1 MNPVGAAL
9 SALNGIQTINRL
21 IPQLAAS
28 FATVLNL
35 NLATIDAIQAFIING
50 PLALLNGTI
59 VFFLLPQTA
68 LGIALILLAIAPVV
82 NPIMFRV
89 ISWGFGIL
97 AINSVNFLFVMPTL
111 GLKIVMTYSTG
122 INAILWAI
130 NRFFSEISA
139 ATGLIFALTFAVFC
153 PALGLAGAL
162 LAAPGIINT
171 VAGLLNGALALWN
184 NTWFLLLSGLTFL
197 VGNLALL
204 GLLPVIHHAI
214 WFLGLGFPN
223 ILVILGTISAGFH
236 ITISAGCALLT
247 AIFAGIAL
255 ATNFHTVMA
264 ILLGSLAVINSG
276 LILLN
281 GGLTLWNNA
290 GFLAFILPTIANAA
304 LALIYLGLAAVDSAK
319 AILTP
324 ASGITASALAALAV
338 LHAINSALF
347 SVLAA
352 FGGINAFGF
361 TKANIRSALLSLAI
375 FAITALA
382 GLAIKA
388 LSSSVGTTL
397 GALGGG
403 ISLAALGAGVGA
415 TITGAL
421 GAAAAL
427 AYRYYKTKTTTAPAP
442 HACPEEK
449 GRKQQ
454 GQQRW

>member
-304 LALIYLGLAAVDSAK
+304 LALIYLGLAVDSAK

-338 LHAINSALF
+338 LHAINAALF

>member
-214 WFLGLGFPN
+214 WFLGLGFP
-223 ILVILGTISAGFH
+223 
-236 ITISAGCALLT
+236 
-247 AIFAGIAL
+247 
-255 ATNFHTVMA
+255 
-264 ILLGSLAVINSG
+264 
-276 LILLN
+276 
-281 GGLTLWNNA
+281 
-290 GFLAFILPTIANAA
+290 
-304 LALIYLGLAAVDSAK
+304 
-319 AILTP
+319 
-324 ASGITASALAALAV
+324 
-338 LHAINSALF
+338 
-347 SVLAA
+347 
-352 FGGINAFGF
+352 
-361 TKANIRSALLSLAI
+361 LSLI
-375 FAITALA
+375 HI
-382 GLAIKA
+382 
-388 LSSSVGTTL
+388 
-397 GALGGG
+397 
-403 ISLAALGAGVGA
+403 
-415 TITGAL
+415 
-421 GAAAAL
+421 
-427 AYRYYKTKTTTAPAP
+427 
-442 HACPEEK
+442 
-449 GRKQQ
+449 
-454 GQQRW
+454 